1 MNRVGE
7 FEKVSFEQFR
17 IAMDDAF
24 HDIGYAE
31 DELREIWDAVPLP
44 VRATSG
50 SAGYDFKSPIP
61 FILQPG
67 KTIKIPTG
75 IRVKIEDGWWLGCL
89 PRSGLGFKYRIQL
102 NNTMGVI
109 DSDYYYSDNEGHIFV
124 KITNDSNEGKTV
136 TV

>member
-24 HDIGYAE
+24 HDIGYTE
-31 DELREIWDAVPLP
+31 DELREIWEAIPLP

-67 KTIKIPTG
+67 KTIKIPS
-75 IRVKIEDGWWLGCL
+75 RNPCED
-89 PRSGLGFKYRIQL
+89 
-102 NNTMGVI
+102 
-109 DSDYYYSDNEGHIFV
+109 
-124 KITNDSNEGKTV
+124 
-136 TV
+136 

>member
-61 FILQPG
+61 FYLPAGQDNQNPNWN
-67 KTIKIPTG
+67 PC
-75 IRVKIEDGWWLGCL
+75 ED
-89 PRSGLGFKYRIQL
+89 
-102 NNTMGVI
+102 
-109 DSDYYYSDNEGHIFV
+109 
-124 KITNDSNEGKTV
+124 
-136 TV
+136 